1 MAYMANNT
9 QVNGGRGAANVIFV
23 HWHDLG
29 RHLTCYGAV
38 GVESPVLDQLAADGI
53 LLTAAHATAPLCSPA
68 RGSLFTGQYPHRNGL
83 VGLAHHGFAY
93 RPGVRTLPSRLSDH
107 GYRTVL
113 FGMQH
118 ESTDPTSLGFD
129 TIDVSDSRCDY
140 VVERAAEWI
149 DEVGVG
155 DQPFFLTAGFFETHR
170 PYPEDEYSHADPD
183 AIGVPD
189 FLPDTADVRSDL
201 AGLHGSIAKADAAV
215 GRLLESVDNAG
226 LADNTWIVFA
236 TDHGLAFP
244 RAKSTLYA
252 EGTGIS
258 FIIRPPRSF
267 GHPGSVYDGLFS
279 GVDLT
284 PTLLDLLGLP
294 IPADVDGLSHATELL
309 KPSALSV
316 DVPSLS
322 VDVPPLSVEVR
333 RAQATSLETSRA
345 DNVVSPGFEARS
357 RGDVTPQPA
366 RGRDG
371 GDILIPEGDATKE
384 RASRR
389 VRRDENPD
397 APTPIR
403 TAVFTEKTY
412 HDAFDPIRAIRTKE
426 YSYIENLAPR
436 PQLLLPLDIADS
448 QSARSLDP
456 QSTIVPRAQR
466 ELYDLR
472 FDPRE
477 RNNLAGNPAYADIEA
492 ELAGRLAQ
500 WRSRTGDTLPGTAVG
515 TEIAA
520 EFMRAWMARSVDK
533 EPGEEALP
541 SRRPLGSRREL
552 DGEITTEPSS
562 SARRDHDSVRAR

>member
-1 MAYMANNT
+1 MADDT
-9 QVNGGRGAANVIFV
+9 RVTGERSGANVIFV

-29 RHLTCYGAV
+29 RHLACYGAV
-38 GVESPVLDQLAADGI
+38 GVQSPVLDQLAADGV
-53 LLTAAHATAPLCSPA
+53 LLTSAHATAPLCSPA

-93 RPGVRTLPSRLSDH
+93 RPGVRTLPSLLSEH

-118 ESTDPTSLGFD
+118 ESTDPSSLGFG

-140 VVERAAEWI
+140 VVERATEWI
-149 DEVGVG
+149 DDDGVG

-170 PYPEDEYSHADPD
+170 PYPEDEYPPADPD

-189 FLPDTADVRSDL
+189 FLPDTADVRADL

-215 GRLLESVDNAG
+215 GRLLDAIERAG

-258 FIIRPPRSF
+258 FIIRPPRVLA
-267 GHPGSVYDGLFS
+267 HRGSVYDGLFS

-294 IPADVDGLSHATELL
+294 IPADLDGLSHARELL
-309 KPSALSV
+309 
-316 DVPSLS
+316 
-322 VDVPPLSVEVR
+322 
-333 RAQATSLETSRA
+333 A
-345 DNVVSPGFEARS
+345 DSTPAP
-357 RGDVTPQPA
+357 PQPA
-366 RGRDG
+366 SPAGDG
-371 GDILIPEGDATKE
+371 P
-384 RASRR
+384 
-389 VRRDENPD
+389 V
-397 APTPIR
+397 R

-412 HDAFDPIRAIRTKE
+412 HDAFDPIRAIRTRDF
-426 YSYIENLAPR
+426 SYIENLAPR

-448 QSARSLDP
+448 LSARSLDP

-472 FDPRE
+472 FDPHE
-477 RNNLAGNPAYADIEA
+477 RNNLAGNPTYADIEA

-520 EFMRAWMARSVDK
+520 EFMRAWMARSADK

-552 DGEITTEPSS
+552 AGEITTERVS
-562 SARRDHDSVRAR
+562 SARRDMDSARTP